1 MDNTPQRAHR
11 HRHRNKIADIFL
23 PKNFG
28 ISKISV
34 NFALE
39 LIRFQFLNTNFDMIN
54 YNGNQFENWSKF
66 ADAVSADAFNAIS
79 VDNVNTIETPLNEIS
94 DTQFADGGRY
104 EMYGIKFDITAPNEY
119 TEINADGTKE
129 TPRRGQ
135 ILRFV
140 GDSALKR
147 YNDISQLRG
156 FVESRAHALNVEIPT
171 EHQTTKTDGGR
182 GRGRGKKVIEIKADN
197 IADVVDSSTAR
208 MYIQL
213 QRGCA
218 EKLFVAELIDA
229 DTFRAIVKRIADAV
243 RGRLAD
249 VAHDKQQEQD
259 ARELFA
265 KMSAE
270 QREQFLKM
278 FGAI

>member
-1 MDNTPQRAHR
+1 MIKFNE
-11 HRHRNKIADIFL
+11 I
-23 PKNFG
+23 
-28 ISKISV
+28 
-34 NFALE
+34 
-39 LIRFQFLNTNFDMIN
+39 QFD
-54 YNGNQFENWSKF
+54 NWSKF
-66 ADAVSADAFNAIS
+66 ADAISADAFNAIS

-94 DTQFADGGRY
+94 DAQFTTGGRY
-104 EMYGIKFDITAPNEY
+104 EMYGIQFDITAPNEY
-119 TEINADGTKE
+119 TEVNADGTKE
-129 TPRRGQ
+129 TTRRGQ

-182 GRGRGKKVIEIKADN
+182 GRGRGRKVTEIKADN
-197 IADVVDSSTAR
+197 IADVVDNNTAR
-208 MYIQL
+208 AYIQM
-213 QRGCA
+213 QRCNA
-218 EKLFVAELIDA
+218 EKLYIAELIDA
-229 DTFRAIVKRIADAV
+229 DAFRAIVTRLADVV
-243 RGRLAD
+243 RARLAD
-249 VAHDKQQEQD
+249 VAHNRQQEQD

>member
-1 MDNTPQRAHR
+1 
-11 HRHRNKIADIFL
+11 
-23 PKNFG
+23 
-28 ISKISV
+28 
-34 NFALE
+34 
-39 LIRFQFLNTNFDMIN
+39 MIN
-54 YNGNQFENWSKF
+54 YNGIRFENWSKF
-66 ADAVSADAFNAIS
+66 ADAVSADAFNVIS
-79 VDNVNTIETPLNEIS
+79 VDKVNVITTPLNEIS
-94 DTQFADGGRY
+94 DIQFADGGRY
-104 EMYGIKFDITAPNEY
+104 EMYGIQFDVTAPNEY

-129 TPRRGQ
+129 TQRRGQ

-147 YNDISQLRG
+147 YNDVSQLRG
-156 FVESRAHALNVEIPT
+156 FIESRAHAVNVEIPT
-171 EHQTTKTDGGR
+171 DHQTTKTDGGR
-182 GRGRGKKVIEIKADN
+182 GRGRGRKVTEIKADT
-197 IADVVDSSTAR
+197 IADVVDHNTAR
-208 MYIQL
+208 TYIQM
-213 QRGCA
+213 QRGNA

-229 DTFRAIVKRIADAV
+229 DAFRAIVTRLADAV

-249 VAHDKQQEQD
+249 VAHDKQQQAD

>member
-1 MDNTPQRAHR
+1 MIKFNEIQ
-11 HRHRNKIADIFL
+11 
-23 PKNFG
+23 
-28 ISKISV
+28 
-34 NFALE
+34 FA
-39 LIRFQFLNTNFDMIN
+39 
-54 YNGNQFENWSKF
+54 NWAEF
-66 ADAVSADAFNAIS
+66 ANAVSADAFNAIS
-79 VDNVNTIETPLNEIS
+79 VDNVNTIETPLNEVS

-119 TEINADGTKE
+119 IEVNADGTKE
-129 TPRRGQ
+129 TTRRGQ

-156 FVESRAHALNVEIPT
+156 FIESRAHAVNVEIPT

-182 GRGRGKKVIEIKADN
+182 GRGRGRKVTEIKADN
-197 IADVVDSSTAR
+197 IADVVDNNTAR
-208 MYIQL
+208 AYIQM
-213 QRGCA
+213 QRGNA
-218 EKLFVAELIDA
+218 EKLYIAELIDA
-229 DTFRAIVKRIADAV
+229 DAFRAIVKRIADAV
-243 RGRLAD
+243 RARLAD
-249 VAHDKQQEQD
+249 VAHDRQQEQD

>member
-1 MDNTPQRAHR
+1 MLKFKD
-11 HRHRNKIADIFL
+11 
-23 PKNFG
+23 
-28 ISKISV
+28 S
-34 NFALE
+34 NFA
-39 LIRFQFLNTNFDMIN
+39 
-54 YNGNQFENWSKF
+54 NWAEF
-66 ADAVSADAFNAIS
+66 AKAISADAFNEIS

-94 DTQFADGGRY
+94 DDQFTTGGRFA
-104 EMYGIKFDITAPNEY
+104 MYGIEFDVTAPNPY

-147 YNDISQLRG
+147 YNDIAQLRG

-182 GRGRGKKVIEIKADN
+182 GRGRKTKAETKAET
-197 IADVVDSSTAR
+197 IADVVDNNTAR
-208 MYIQL
+208 AYIQI

-218 EKLFVAELIDA
+218 EKLYIAKLIDA
-229 DTFRAIVKRIADAV
+229 DVFRAIVTRIADAV
-243 RGRLAD
+243 RSRLAD
-249 VAHDKQQEQD
+249 VAHDRQQEQD

-278 FGAI
+278 FGEI

>member
-1 MDNTPQRAHR
+1 
-11 HRHRNKIADIFL
+11 
-23 PKNFG
+23 
-28 ISKISV
+28 
-34 NFALE
+34 
-39 LIRFQFLNTNFDMIN
+39 MIN
-54 YNGNQFENWSKF
+54 YNGSQFENWSKF
-66 ADAVSADAFNAIS
+66 ADAISADAFNAIS
-79 VDNVNTIETPLNEIS
+79 VDNVNVITTPLNEIS

-104 EMYGIKFDITAPNEY
+104 EMYGIQFDVTAPNPYIEV
-119 TEINADGTKE
+119 NAEGTIEKD
-129 TPRRGQ
+129 RRGQ

-156 FVESRAHALNVEIPT
+156 FIESRAHAVNVEIPT

-182 GRGRGKKVIEIKADN
+182 GRGRGKKTAEITAN
-197 IADVVDSSTAR
+197 TIADVVDDNTAR
-208 MYIQL
+208 AYIQM
-213 QRGCA
+213 QRVCA
-218 EKLFVAELIDA
+218 EKLYIAELIDA
-229 DTFRAIVKRIADAV
+229 DTFRAIVTRLADVV

-249 VAHDKQQEQD
+249 VAHDRQQQAD

>member
-1 MDNTPQRAHR
+1 
-11 HRHRNKIADIFL
+11 
-23 PKNFG
+23 
-28 ISKISV
+28 
-34 NFALE
+34 
-39 LIRFQFLNTNFDMIN
+39 MIN
-54 YNGNQFENWSKF
+54 YNGIQFENWSKF
-66 ADAVSADAFNAIS
+66 AEHVSADAFNAIN
-79 VDNVNTIETPLNEIS
+79 VDNVNAIVTPLNEIS
-94 DTQFADGGRY
+94 DTQFAEGGRF
-104 EMYGIKFDITAPNEY
+104 EMYGIEFDITAPNEY

-156 FVESRAHALNVEIPT
+156 FVESRAHAVNVEIPT

-182 GRGRGKKVIEIKADN
+182 GRGRRKKATEIKADN
-197 IADVVDSSTAR
+197 IADVVDNNTAR
-208 MYIQL
+208 AFIQM
-213 QRGCA
+213 QRGNA
-218 EKLFVAELIDA
+218 EKLYVAKFIDA
-229 DTFRAIVKRIADAV
+229 DAFRAIVKRIADAI
-243 RGRLAD
+243 RARLED
-249 VAHDKQQEQD
+249 VAHDRQQEQD

-278 FGAI
+278 FGAL